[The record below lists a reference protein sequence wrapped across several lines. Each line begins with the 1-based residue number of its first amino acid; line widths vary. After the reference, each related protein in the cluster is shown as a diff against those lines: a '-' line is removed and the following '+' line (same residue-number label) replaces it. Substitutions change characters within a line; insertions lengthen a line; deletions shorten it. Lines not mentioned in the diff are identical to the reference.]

1 MKKITKVLL
10 TVLALIMLL
19 APAVSA
25 SAPYTTYTYSST
37 GFVLNSP
44 DAYVPDAVVTSK
56 YMGADVYGVYP
67 SLSDPRD
74 IEVGKDGKVYI
85 SDASENCI
93 YVLDKYYKF
102 SFKISEFT
110 NEQGIPDKFAGVS
123 GMCVNDRYIYACDTD
138 NNRIVMFDLK
148 GNFIKTVGQPESALF
163 NTDTIYKPVAVAVDS
178 YGRLFIVSSTTYDGI
193 IVMSDRGDFYGYIG
207 AQKVSISAWDAMW
220 REINPDDANR
230 EEYLS
235 TEFNNITIDNQNFIY
250 VTTSSIDEGAQQG
263 AISGKDKTGTYAPV
277 KKLNASGADV
287 MARNGFYPPS
297 GEVKVSNLDTSTIKG
312 ASTIVDAAVGPQGT
326 WSIIDQKRSKVF
338 TYDSQG
344 NLLFAFGDS
353 GNQTGSISNIKAVV
367 YQGNNMLL
375 LDKDNCT
382 FTVYRRTEYGDILL
396 QALENQNSRK
406 YSEEVNDWTEILKRN
421 NNFDVAYIGIAS
433 AKFRAHDYDSA
444 MEYYKA
450 AYDQQGYSDSYKEV
464 RKEWL
469 SKYFIV
475 VPIVA
480 VVLLLLIARFFG
492 YAGKKNKEV
501 ALKVGQKNIKEELLY
516 AFYVLFHPFDGF
528 WDLKHEKRGS
538 PRGAYIILV
547 ATVLAMLYNTI
558 GSGYILGGDSV
569 EANVYMTLISVVVPL
584 LLWVISNWCL
594 TTLFDGEGSFKDV
607 FVASCYAL
615 TPIPLVVV
623 PATLLSNVLVS
634 DESQIITLIITIA
647 VIWMVILM
655 FFGMMT
661 THGYSIGK
669 AILTALGT
677 IVGMAFIMLIA
688 MLFSTLTAYVV
699 KFVYD
704 IVDEIQYRI

>member
-1 MKKITKVLL
+1 MKKLFRILLITLILVMVL
-10 TVLALIMLL
+10 TPIA
-19 APAVSA
+19 SA
-25 SAPYTTYTYSST
+25 SAPYATYTYSST
-37 GFVLNSP
+37 GFVLTSP
-44 DAYVPDAVVTSK
+44 DAYVPDVVVTSK
-56 YMGADVYGVYP
+56 YIGTDITGKTANI
-67 SLSDPRD
+67 SDPRD
-74 IEVGKDGKVYI
+74 IAVGADGKVYI

-93 YVLDKYYKF
+93 YVLDKYYKL
-102 SFKISEFT
+102 SFTISDFT
-110 NEQGIPDKFAGVS
+110 NEQGVPDGFNGVS
-123 GMCVNDRYIYACDTD
+123 GMHISDKYIYACDTD
-138 NNRIVMFDLK
+138 NNRIVIFDLK

-163 NTDTIYKPVAVAVDS
+163 KSDTIYKPVAVAVDT

-193 IVMSDRGDFYGYIG
+193 IVMGDNGAFYGYIG
-207 AQKVSISAWDAMW
+207 AQKVSVSAWDAFW
-220 REINPDDANR
+220 REINPNDANR
-230 EEYLS
+230 EEFLS
-235 TEFNNITIDNQNFIY
+235 TEFNNITIDAYNFVY
-250 VTTSSIDEGAQQG
+250 VTTSSIDEGSQQA
-263 AISGKDKTGTYAPV
+263 AITGKDKEGTYAPV

-297 GEVKVSNLDTSTIKG
+297 GEVKVSNAATSTIQG

-353 GNQTGSISNIKAVV
+353 GNQIGSISNIKAVA
-367 YQGNNMLL
+367 YQGDNMLL
-375 LDKDNCT
+375 LDHDNCT

-396 QALENQNSRK
+396 QALSNQNNRK
-406 YSEEVNDWTEILKRN
+406 YDAEVSDWTEILKRN

-433 AKFRAHDYDSA
+433 AKYRDGDYDGA

-450 AYDQQGYSDSYKEV
+450 AYDKQGYSDSYKEV
-464 RKEWL
+464 RKEWM

-475 VPIVA
+475 IPIVA
-480 VVLLLLIARFFG
+480 VVLLLLIAKFFG

-538 PRGAYIILV
+538 ARSAYIILV
-547 ATVLAMLYNTI
+547 ATVLTMLYNTI
-558 GSGYILGGDSV
+558 GSGYIFGSDDV
-569 EANVYMTLISVVVPL
+569 EANVYMTLVSVVVPL
-584 LLWVISNWCL
+584 MLWVIANWCL

-615 TPIPLVVV
+615 TPIPLLVI
-623 PATLLSNVLVS
+623 PATIISNVLVTEEAALVS
-634 DESQIITLIITIA
+634 LVITIA
-647 VIWMVILM
+647 VIWMGILM
-655 FFGMMT
+655 FLGMMT
-661 THGYSIGK
+661 THGYSFGK
-669 AILTALGT
+669 ALLTLLGT
-677 IVGMAFIMLIA
+677 VLGMAFIMLIA